1 MVKKDQEVNES
12 FYEQMTSITRYTAQL
27 ETYNSLFFL
36 NT

>member
-27 ETYNSLFFL
+27 EKYIILFFL
-36 NT
+36 IT